1 MKSQVYLD
9 AAYAPSEEIVAREL
23 VGELVIVPLTAEVG
37 DLEDALY
44 SLNETGRAI
53 WDRLDGVKSLR
64 DVAAELTEAYDAPSQ
79 EIERDVI
86 GLVGELLARSM
97 LVEVPS
103 A

>member
-1 MKSQVYLD
+1 MKRKVHLE
-9 AAYAPSEEIVAREL
+9 ATYAPSEGIVAREL
-23 VGELVIVPLTAEVG
+23 VGELVIVPLTAEIG
-37 DLEDALY
+37 DMEDALY

-53 WDRLDGVKSLR
+53 WDRLDGVKNLR
-64 DVAAELTEAYDAPSQ
+64 DVAAELVKAYDAPGQ

>member
-1 MKSQVYLD
+1 MKEQVYLD
-9 AAYAPSEEIVAREL
+9 AAYAPSQDIVAREI

-64 DVAAELTEAYDAPSQ
+64 EVAAELTQAYDASGQ
-79 EIERDVI
+79 QIERDVV

-97 LVEVPS
+97 LVEVS
-103 A
+103 NA

>member
-1 MKSQVYLD
+1 MNLD
-9 AAYAPSEEIVAREL
+9 ATYTPSKDIVAREI
-23 VGELVIVPLTAEVG
+23 VGELVIVPLTAEIG
-37 DLEDALY
+37 DMEDALY

-64 DVAAELTEAYDAPSQ
+64 DVAAELAQAYDGPSQ

-97 LVEVPS
+97 LVEVS
-103 A
+103 NS